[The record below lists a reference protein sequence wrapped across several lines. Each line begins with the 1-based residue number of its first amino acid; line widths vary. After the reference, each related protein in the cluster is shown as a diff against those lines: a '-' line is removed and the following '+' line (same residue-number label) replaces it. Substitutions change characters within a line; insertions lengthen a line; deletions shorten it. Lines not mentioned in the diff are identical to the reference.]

1 MVKLDQ
7 RLKASTLIESLISMV
22 LIVVCFSVAV
32 MIYISVVDNDKQR
45 IKLKATL
52 MLNEQVLQI
61 KKEKNYLDD
70 EKTINNWIIKKTVE
84 HYAETSNVYRLS
96 IVVIDK
102 EGKTIAIRNELISM
116 E

>member
-1 MVKLDQ
+1 MVKLNH

-45 IKLKATL
+45 TKLKAVL
-52 MLNEQVLQI
+52 ILNEEVLQI
-61 KKEKNYLDD
+61 KKDNKFLDNEKI
-70 EKTINNWIIKKTVE
+70 INDWVIKKTVE
-84 HYAETSNVYRLS
+84 HYAETSNVYILS
-96 IVVIDK
+96 LVLKDK
-102 EGKTIAIRNELISM
+102 EGKIIATHNELISM